1 MATQLIISKAD
12 CDTRAALV
20 EDGRL
25 AEFFL
30 ERRQEQDPTGN
41 IYQGRVLKVLPGIA
55 AAFVDIGL
63 ERPAYL
69 YVEEVSDNWD
79 DLYSLWLKDEV
90 PPGRPPSGRDHPH
103 PAIEDLLHPGQEVM
117 VQVHRPPM
125 GGKGARLT
133 THVTLAGH
141 YLVYTP
147 TLPNLGVS
155 RRLSDEDERERL
167 KTLLTELKPERGG
180 FIART
185 ASHSQDLASLARE
198 REALIGLWHKI
209 LQKGE
214 ACHAPALLHQELE
227 FSLRLVRDLFG
238 PRMDLV
244 AVDDSATCQAAQEYL
259 GGLHPWLQARVQCHN
274 GAEPI
279 FSHYGLDVE
288 WKRLL
293 APQVWL
299 KSGGYLVI
307 DTTEALTAIDVNTGR
322 FTGKNHLEQTVFKTN
337 LEAAGEAARQIRL
350 RNLGGLIVI
359 DFIDME
365 KAAHRESVHE
375 TLLAELKKDRSKTT
389 VLPVSSLGLV
399 EMTRQRLR
407 DSLVQIATE
416 ACPCCQGRGATL
428 SPLVLSH
435 DILRQLSADAR
446 EFPGCRFT
454 VQAHP
459 EVAASLRTE
468 GGELIARLQ
477 KTFQAEVHILEEE
490 HFPRGHYNLT
500 RDWRGLKGR

>member
-1 MATQLIISKAD
+1 MASQLIISKAD
-12 CDTRAALV
+12 CDIRAALV

-41 IYQGRVLKVLPGIA
+41 IYKGRVLKVLPGIA

-69 YVEEVSDNWD
+69 YVEEVSDTWD
-79 DLYSLWLKDEV
+79 DFYGLWLKDEE
-90 PPGRPPSGRDHPH
+90 GGEAPSPAREQPH
-103 PAIEDLLHPGQEVM
+103 PAIEDLLHPGQEVV
-117 VQVHRPPM
+117 VQVHRPPL

-155 RRLSDEDERERL
+155 RRLTDEAERERL
-167 KTLLTELKPERGG
+167 KALLVEIKPEKGG
-180 FIART
+180 LIART
-185 ASHSQDLASLARE
+185 ASQSQDLETLTRE
-198 REALIGLWHKI
+198 RDSLVALWHRT

-214 ACHAPALLHQELE
+214 VSSAPALLHQELE
-227 FSLRLVRDLFG
+227 FPLRLLRDLFG
-238 PRMDLV
+238 PQVNLV
-244 AVDDSATCQAAQEYL
+244 AVDDPVTCQAAQDYL
-259 GGLHPWLQARVQCHN
+259 ANLHPWLKARVECHN

-288 WKRLL
+288 WRRLL

-322 FTGKNHLEQTVFKTN
+322 FTGKNHLEETVLKTN
-337 LEAAGEAARQIRL
+337 LEAAREAARQIRL
-350 RNLGGLIVI
+350 RNLGGLIII

-365 KAAHRESVHE
+365 KAAHRESVYA
-375 TLLAELKKDRSKTT
+375 TLLEELKKDRARTT
-389 VLPVSSLGLV
+389 VLPVSPLGLV

-407 DSLVQIATE
+407 DSLVQLATE
-416 ACPCCQGRGATL
+416 ACPCCQGRGAIL
-428 SPLVLSH
+428 SPLVLAH
-435 DILRQLSADAR
+435 DILRQLTAEAR

-454 VQAHP
+454 VQVHP

-468 GGELIARLQ
+468 GGELLARLQ
-477 KTFQAEVHILEEE
+477 KTYQAEVHFLEEE